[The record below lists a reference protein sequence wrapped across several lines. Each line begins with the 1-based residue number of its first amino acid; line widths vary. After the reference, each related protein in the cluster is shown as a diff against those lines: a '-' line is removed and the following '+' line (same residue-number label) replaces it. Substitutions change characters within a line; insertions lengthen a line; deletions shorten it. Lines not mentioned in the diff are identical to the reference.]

1 VPQGLGLPY
10 LNHLL
15 KSGIFRILF
24 VGRFKGSIIS
34 NQFRGEPMRRKKK
47 NKSQNVPATPLPPM
61 PGMSLPPL
69 PGQLPTPG
77 MPLPPL
83 QPAPAELP
91 PAPLPVPQPLPAA
104 PSVTAQVTPP
114 SPAPLAAPTPEKEA
128 NEYGE
133 LWAKRS
139 AKPLP
144 QIYGA
149 IDRLG
154 SGEAG
159 SLLDRYSDRFG
170 HSLDRDI
177 IVLRKKEREE
187 ALNDIRSEPVV
198 ELLDAEEPDRL
209 AEVETELRSL
219 KPQYEAA
226 KAAQDKASLKTL
238 VPQLEALMR
247 ERKELKGITSAP
259 KPKKVTPIE
268 ATEESDETD
277 ETDETEYEMDEADEL
292 FTQFFG
298 IVNDLLGDELPE
310 DAIETFMASDGFELF
325 KEVGADPSAVDDE
338 RRGVFFKIIDE
349 QLGNMPD
356 DSITAFVESGD
367 FALYKQISE
376 MYA

>member
-1 VPQGLGLPY
+1 
-10 LNHLL
+10 
-15 KSGIFRILF
+15 
-24 VGRFKGSIIS
+24 
-34 NQFRGEPMRRKKK
+34 MRRKKK

-61 PGMSLPPL
+61 PGMPLPPL
-69 PGQLPTPG
+69 SGQQPLPG

-83 QPAPAELP
+83 QPLPLELP
-91 PAPLPVPQPLPAA
+91 AAPLPVAPPLPLA
-104 PSVTAQVTPP
+104 PSVNPPVAPVTPVAP
-114 SPAPLAAPTPEKEA
+114 VAPLPQATPPAKEA
-128 NEYGE
+128 NEYGD

-187 ALNDIRSEPVV
+187 ALNEIRSEPIV
-198 ELLDAEEPDRL
+198 ELLDVEEPDRL

-226 KAAQDKASLKTL
+226 KAAQDKGALKTL
-238 VPQLEALMR
+238 VPQLESLMR
-247 ERKELKGITSAP
+247 ERKELKGIVSAP
-259 KPKKVTPIE
+259 KAKKAAVVEVNVEP
-268 ATEESDETD
+268 EEP
-277 ETDETEYEMDEADEL
+277 EMDDSDEL
-292 FTQFFG
+292 FTQFFT

-310 DAIETFMASDGFELF
+310 EAIESFMASDGFDLF
-325 KEVGADPSAVDDE
+325 KEVGADPAAIDDE
-338 RRGVFFKIIDE
+338 RRGEFFKIIDE

-356 DSITAFVESGD
+356 DSITAFVDSGD

>member
-1 VPQGLGLPY
+1 
-10 LNHLL
+10 
-15 KSGIFRILF
+15 
-24 VGRFKGSIIS
+24 
-34 NQFRGEPMRRKKK
+34 MRRKKK

-61 PGMSLPPL
+61 PGMPLPPL
-69 PGQLPTPG
+69 TGELPLPG

-83 QPAPAELP
+83 QPAPVELP
-91 PAPLPVPQPLPAA
+91 PIPLPVAQPLPVAPSVNTPITPLAPAPLPQAPAA
-104 PSVTAQVTPP
+104 
-114 SPAPLAAPTPEKEA
+114 KEA
-128 NEYGE
+128 NEYGD

-154 SGEAG
+154 SGDAG

-177 IVLRKKEREE
+177 IVLRKKEREA
-187 ALNDIRSEPVV
+187 ALNEIRSEPVV
-198 ELLDAEEPDRL
+198 ELLDVEEPDRL
-209 AEVETELRSL
+209 EEVEAELRSL

-226 KAAQDKASLKTL
+226 KAAQDKSALKNL

-247 ERKELKGITSAP
+247 ERKELKGIVSAP
-259 KPKKVTPIE
+259 KPKKVSVVE
-268 ATEESDETD
+268 ADEES
-277 ETDETEYEMDEADEL
+277 ETEMDDADEL
-292 FTQFFG
+292 FTQFFT
-298 IVNDLLGDELPE
+298 IVNDLLGDELPDE
-310 DAIETFMASDGFELF
+310 AIQSFMASDSFDLF
-325 KEVGADPSAVDDE
+325 KEVGADPAAIEDE
-338 RRGVFFKIIDE
+338 RRGEFFKIIDE

-356 DSITAFVESGD
+356 DSITAFVDSGD

>member
-1 VPQGLGLPY
+1 
-10 LNHLL
+10 
-15 KSGIFRILF
+15 
-24 VGRFKGSIIS
+24 
-34 NQFRGEPMRRKKK
+34 MRRKKK
-47 NKSQNVPATPLPPM
+47 NKTQNVPATPLPP
-61 PGMSLPPL
+61 L
-69 PGQLPTPG
+69 PG

-83 QPAPAELP
+83 AGELPLPAAPLPPLPTPQAELP
-91 PAPLPVPQPLPAA
+91 PAPLPVPQPLPVA
-104 PSVTAQVTPP
+104 PTVSPPVAQ
-114 SPAPLAAPTPEKEA
+114 PAPPLPATEVPSKEA
-128 NEYGE
+128 NEYGD

-187 ALNDIRSEPVV
+187 ALNEIRSEPVV
-198 ELLDAEEPDRL
+198 ELLDEEEPDRL
-209 AEVETELRSL
+209 TEVESELRSL

-226 KAAQDKASLKTL
+226 KASQDKAALKTL
-238 VPQLEALMR
+238 VPQLEELMR
-247 ERKELKGITSAP
+247 ERKELKGIVSAP
-259 KPKKVTPIE
+259 KPKKVAAAEVTVEPEEIE
-268 ATEESDETD
+268 TEEV
-277 ETDETEYEMDEADEL
+277 ETEMDDSDQL
-292 FTQFFG
+292 FSQFFA

-310 DAIETFMASDGFELF
+310 EAIESFMASDGFELF
-325 KEVGADPSAVDDE
+325 KEVGADPAAIDDE
-338 RRGVFFKIIDE
+338 RRGEFFKIIDE